1 MRKIGDYLFII
12 EQSGE
17 KLRNTVL
24 YSFPFPLHPLH
35 GEDS

>member
-1 MRKIGDYLFII
+1 MKKIGDYLFII